1 MKVLYIYQ
9 AKNQD
14 MNTIIERAENDWLFK
29 GFAINAGFS
38 ASTGFVALLTPAYI
52 ADWPGWSRPEVPGPM
67 ASAVAAGVGTAL
79 VLFAARLGYLA
90 WKGRVTALE
99 ARGIVAADLA
109 WVTCTAGVLILRP
122 DVLTGAG
129 QWLLGALGLFVL
141 SLAELK
147 GFALR
152 RRARDVTVG
161 TA

>member
-90 WKGRVTALE
+90 WKGRVTAL
-99 ARGIVAADLA
+99 
-109 WVTCTAGVLILRP
+109 GVLILRP